1 MKSAAELL
9 HIITLLCE
17 ENGEPCDGFRF
28 RELVLEARAV
38 LAAAPLPVVPLAEP
52 VDTLKA
58 IRAGRR
64 AEVWLES
71 GVGPQAMV
79 AIVNVG
85 LTGWHLDEPHA
96 NAFADGFNR
105 GADLVRAAYS
115 QQIEA
120 RGTGCFYIAANDN
133 DPGFLVYGTGAF
145 EGKPEFCPSLR
156 HAAPFSTYA
165 DADTAANRAGLVC
178 YTIVQPAVGG
188 VE

>member
-52 VDTLKA
+52 VDMLKA

-71 GVGPQAMV
+71 GVGPRAMV
-79 AIVNVG
+79 ALVNVG
-85 LTGWHLDEPHA
+85 LTPWTFDEPRASDFA
-96 NAFADGFNR
+96 NGFNR
-105 GADLVRAAYS
+105 GADLVCKAYS
-115 QQIEA
+115 QQIES
-120 RGTGCFYIAANDN
+120 RGTGCFYVAANDN
-133 DPGFLVYGTGAF
+133 NPGFLIYGTGIND
-145 EGKPEFCPSLR
+145 GKPEFCPSLR
-156 HAAPFSTYA
+156 HATPFATYA

-178 YTIVQPAVGG
+178 YTIVQPAIGSN
-188 VE
+188 

>member
-85 LTGWHLDEPHA
+85 LTSWGLTERSA

-115 QQIEA
+115 QQIES
-120 RGTGCFYIAANDN
+120 RGIGCFYVAGNDN
-133 DPGFLVYGTGAF
+133 EPGFLRKRDQCVDY
-145 EGKPEFCPSLR
+145 EFIPSLR
-156 HAAPFSTYA
+156 HATPFATYA

-178 YTIVQPAVGG
+178 YTIVQPAIGSN
-188 VE
+188 